1 MPRIIFVSTLTIW
14 SMGKGHGGPAFYRT
28 IMEYINRGWEVYLIT
43 DEISNRDFPCLDP
56 EHLIYVPVSG
66 RLKTLGQIKKLGLL
80 FRYMDQAVKTR
91 RYIAA
96 AEEILTQ
103 SKDQTV
109 LYAYEVAAV
118 AACEYL
124 ARKYQIPFV
133 TRFQGTI
140 LSQYHGTLG
149 DKIKRYPHYQALSTK
164 SDLVIMTDDG
174 TQGDQVLQS
183 LHNNSNTLFLRNGLD
198 LLEANVHRGMDKNEK
213 KRFRNAIGNGVADE
227 DCMFLT
233 VSRLVGWK
241 RVDRAIDGFA
251 EFAKAGIPGKLV
263 IVGDGDSKEAL
274 EEYARSKGIGA
285 SVYFVGAV
293 PHEKVYDYMSCCDV
307 FLSLYDLSNVGNPL
321 LEAMTLGKSIIT
333 LDVGDTS
340 KVITNEKN
348 GILLTKEE
356 LPNLGQVMEK
366 LAKDQAYR
374 SRLEQ
379 GAKKYSREHLTNWTE
394 RMNIEYDAVS
404 SLVDTEQSNGYIP
417 CS

>member
-1 MPRIIFVSTLTIW
+1 MPRIIFISTLTIW

-43 DEISNRDFPCLDP
+43 DEISNRDFPYLDP
-56 EHLIYVPVSG
+56 KHIIYVPVSE
-66 RLKTLGQIKKLGLL
+66 RLKTMGQIKKLGLL

-96 AEEILTQ
+96 AEEILAQ
-103 SKDQTV
+103 SKEQTV

-118 AACEYL
+118 ATCEYL

-140 LSQYHGTLG
+140 LSQYRGTLG

-183 LHNNSNTLFLRNGLD
+183 LHNDSNTLFLRNGLD
-198 LLEANVHRGMDKNEK
+198 LLEGDAYRGMDDNEK
-213 KRFRNAIGNGVADE
+213 KHFRNAIGKGVTDE

-241 RVDRAIDGFA
+241 RIDRAIDGFA
-251 EFAKAGIPGKLV
+251 EFAKTGIPGKLV
-263 IVGDGDSKEAL
+263 IVGDGDSREAL
-274 EEYARSKGIGA
+274 EEYAHSKGIGKN
-285 SVYFVGAV
+285 VYFVGSV

-348 GILLTKEE
+348 GILLSMEE
-356 LPNLGQVMEK
+356 LPSLGQVMTR
-366 LAKDQAYR
+366 LAEDPAYR
-374 SRLEQ
+374 RQLEQ
-379 GAKKYSREHLTNWTE
+379 GAEAYAHNHLVSWQKRMEIEH
-394 RMNIEYDAVS
+394 DAVFK
-404 SLVDTEQSNGYIP
+404 LFDPGQINIP
-417 CS
+417 NN